1 MVQYKIDM
9 FYREAKNIFADN
21 EFGRQMRFI
30 AGPRQVG
37 KTTLAKS
44 YLEEVNCL
52 DFYYNWDYKATRDR
66 FRQNRE
72 FYLEDIHN
80 RNRKLENIWICF
92 DEIHKIKKWKNIL
105 KEHFDKT
112 EEKIKTLVTGSARLD
127 LFRKSGDSLA
137 GRYFLFHLLPI
148 SLGEITNKKSIYQ
161 ELILPAEKFIEQRLD
176 NYENKTSEFEQLFN
190 FSGFPEP
197 LHKAKKAFHNKWLD
211 NYIERIIY
219 EDIRDLTRIQELDKI
234 EDLIEILPERIGSLL
249 SINSL
254 SEILEVNF
262 RTTKNYLC
270 ALELGYF
277 IFFLKPYKK
286 SISRALK
293 KEQKIYFFDWTRN
306 TSLSKRFENFVA
318 CELKNLITLFNDAG
332 LGKGEQ
338 FFIRTKDGKETDFL
352 LTIDK
357 KPWLLVE
364 AKIKADKIDKYH
376 FNQSSSLGNIPVLQ
390 LVYEHNIVRRGPNN
404 SYIISASRFF

>member
-1 MVQYKIDM
+1 M
-9 FYREAKNIFADN
+9 FNRKAKNIFTSS

-37 KTTLAKS
+37 KTTLAKR
-44 YLEEVNCL
+44 YLAEVNCL
-52 DFYYNWDYKATRDR
+52 NFYYNWDYKATRDR

-72 FYLEDIHN
+72 FYLEDIYN
-80 RNRKLENIWICF
+80 RNKKLKDVWICF

-112 EEKIKTLVTGSARLD
+112 ENKIKTLVTGSARLD

-137 GRYFLFHLLPI
+137 GRYFLFHLLPV
-148 SLGEITNKKSIYQ
+148 SLGEITNDKSDYKDIG
-161 ELILPAEKFIEQRLD
+161 LSAKKFIENRLD
-176 NYENKTSEFEQLFN
+176 NYENKILEFEQLFN

-197 LHKAKKAFHNKWLD
+197 LSKARKSFHNKWLD

-219 EDIRDLTRIQELDKI
+219 EDIRDLTRIQELDKV

-262 RTTKNYLC
+262 RTTRNYLR

-293 KEQKIYFFDWTRN
+293 KEQKVYFFDWTRI
-306 TSLSKRFENFVA
+306 TSLPKRFENFVA

-332 LGKGEQ
+332 LGKAEQ

-352 LTIDK
+352 ITIDK

-364 AKIKADKIDKYH
+364 AKIKADKIEKYY
-376 FNQSSSLGNIPVLQ
+376 FNQANSLGNIPVLQ
-390 LVYEHNIVRRGPNN
+390 LTYEHNIIRKYSNN